1 MASYKVNF
9 YFDLLRKTPKYES
22 LFSLASRLNADQLT
36 FSKFVPANLAQHCN
50 ISRIS
55 NGKLTI
61 IAENGAVAS
70 KLKQNSPSLI
80 FKLQESGW
88 EITTIQIVVH
98 ARYSANRGEHLIENN
113 YMNRR
118 LKLSQTARDCLERL
132 VVALPAS
139 ELKNAIQRFLKK
151 TSK

>member
-9 YFDLLRKTPKYES
+9 YLDLLRKTPKYGS
-22 LFSLASRLNADQLT
+22 LFSLASRLSADQLT
-36 FSKFVPANLAQHCN
+36 FSKLLPANLAHHCN

-61 IAENGAVAS
+61 LVENGAVAS

-80 FKLQESGW
+80 SKLQESGW
-88 EITTIQIVVH
+88 EITTVQILVQ
-98 ARYSANRGEHLIENN
+98 AGYSANKNKYSIDKN
-113 YMNRR
+113 YIKKR
-118 LKLSQTARDCLERL
+118 LKLSQTARNCLDCL
-132 VVALPAS
+132 VIALPES